1 MACGHTIH
9 QIYLR
14 LSLFPRR
21 YRRAAVGIALGA
33 IAATAS
39 CSAMADPI
47 KATLA
52 AKATDG
58 YARLIFTMSEF
69 DDATVRLSD
78 NVLIISFKR
87 PIIVSVDRLAEQAS
101 GYIGGAR
108 RDPDGSAV
116 RIALAQKVT
125 VNSIPA
131 AEKLFVDLLP
141 DSWTGP
147 PPSLPQD
154 VVEDLAR
161 RAREAERLLRHEHME
176 AQQTKLVPV
185 PVRVAVQPTFTRY
198 VFKVPDQ
205 TSVSADRAKDR
216 LTLTFDTPIKFDVG
230 DAEAALPS
238 AVEDIKTEME
248 EDSTLVRFT
257 FAGKVDVRTFRED
270 NSYVVDVVGS
280 TAKSAEGGTAPAK
293 AAEGRPPE
301 TMLPIKPLKE
311 AASAP
316 PDAMAP
322 LGKKPNIEA
331 PATIA
336 AVAPNAVPASPPA
349 QPQPTSPSMSMA
361 QPGAPSAAPTAPM
374 LTAPMP
380 PQASNAGAP
389 SIAAAPA
396 ASPVAAP
403 PGGLAPM
410 PARSQAASPAPA
422 PIAEARPASHAAAPA
437 NPPASGA
444 PAPVAESA
452 PAPAAVAPAKP
463 EAENPAA
470 GGPGDA
476 ATPPPQSRDT
486 PPVVEAPAA
495 KPAPAQAP
503 AKATE
508 NKGPSSDVSAQAAP
522 AVAPPRN
529 APGPPQDGG
538 PKHVTSNDGKVHPKI
553 AVELRHDGSSV
564 RLSFPFA
571 TPTASAVF
579 QRAGTLWIVFD
590 SNADIDLAALRN
602 AKASDI
608 LSADFTHAP
617 DADIVRIKLAR
628 PQLVSA
634 VPEGSSWTV
643 EIGDSIT
650 EPSRGVDITRSEIGR
665 SRSSIAIALDQ
676 PHQVHR
682 ISDPNAD
689 NSLLVVTAFAPP
701 RGVLKTQDFIEF
713 RALQTTLGAVI
724 EPLADDVNVEL
735 RPDRVI
741 VSRPLGLTLST
752 SVQTML
758 RGRGGMR
765 QAMFDSDLWTKD
777 RKSSYNER
785 QGNLIAAA
793 AEAPENKRAAP
804 RLDLARFYLARDMY
818 PEAKGVL
825 DVVLADDRQVED
837 AHPAD
842 DVSATVLR
850 AVAEIMM
857 NRPDDALK
865 DLADPAVGD
874 QHDAPLW
881 RALAYVR
888 QGKWTQAREGFKRV
902 EAAMATLPIE
912 LQRIALRDEMRAAIE
927 VRDFASALNDLN
939 DFETIGVTHDMEPT
953 MSVLI
958 GRLYEGIGR
967 KDDALT
973 AYQTAADSWDRR
985 AAAQGQLRETVL
997 RYSLGDLKRDDVIS
1011 ALETLTTIWRGDETE
1026 VEALQMLARL
1036 YTDEGRYR
1044 DAFYVMRSAMTAHPD
1059 SDMTRRIQQEAA
1071 ATFDAL
1077 FLAGKGDAM
1086 PAVDALALFY
1096 DFRELTPIGRRGD
1109 EMIRRLADRLA
1120 SVDLLDQAA
1129 DLLQYQVD
1137 HRLQGAARAQVA
1149 THLAVIYLMNRKADR
1164 ALATLQGTRSANL
1177 SNELRDQRLLLEGRA
1192 LSDLGRHDLALEV
1205 IADVDGREAI
1215 RLRSDIY
1222 WAAKRWRQS
1231 AEQIELLYGNR
1242 WKDFR
1247 PLNDVERAD
1256 ILRAEIGYALAED
1269 KIGLGRFREKYAPKM
1284 ANTPDAHAFDVV
1296 SAPLGASSDEFRDI
1310 AHAAASVDT
1319 LDGFLRDMNTRFP
1332 PSDSSP
1338 PAASD
1343 GAPSAAME
1351 PPASVPAVRKP
1362 GANSPELAP
1371 VPPRRAAGR
1380 TAMR

>member
-1 MACGHTIH
+1 
-9 QIYLR
+9 
-14 LSLFPRR
+14 
-21 YRRAAVGIALGA
+21 
-33 IAATAS
+33 
-39 CSAMADPI
+39 MADPI

-58 YARLIFTMSEF
+58 YARLIFTMSDY

-78 NVLIISFKR
+78 NVLIISFKK
-87 PIIVSVDRLAEQAS
+87 PIVVSVDRLAEQAS

-125 VNSIPA
+125 VNSVPA

-141 DSWTGP
+141 DNWTGP

-161 RAREAERLLRHEHME
+161 RAREAERLLRHERME

-185 PVRVAVQPTFTRY
+185 PVHVAVQPTFTRY

-280 TAKSAEGGTAPAK
+280 TAKSAEGGAAPAK
-293 AAEGRPPE
+293 AAEGGPPE
-301 TMLPIKPLKE
+301 TMPPNKPAKE
-311 AASAP
+311 AASTAP
-316 PDAMAP
+316 NAVAP
-322 LGKKPNIEA
+322 LGEKPSVEA
-331 PATIA
+331 PATVA
-336 AVAPNAVPASPPA
+336 AAAPKAMPGSPPA
-349 QPQPTSPSMSMA
+349 QPQPTPPSTPMA
-361 QPGAPSAAPTAPM
+361 QPGTPSAAPTAPM
-374 LTAPMP
+374 APVS
-380 PQASNAGAP
+380 PQTSNPGAP
-389 SIAAAPA
+389 PIAAAAA

-403 PGGLAPM
+403 PGGPALM
-410 PARSQAASPAPA
+410 PPPKPQAVDPAPA
-422 PIAEARPASHAAAPA
+422 PGAEARPAGQAAAPT
-437 NPPASGA
+437 NLSASAA
-444 PAPVAESA
+444 PAPVAQSA

-463 EAENPAA
+463 KAENPAA

-476 ATPPPQSRDT
+476 AKTTSENRDT
-486 PPVVEAPAA
+486 VPVVETPAA
-495 KPAPAQAP
+495 TPEPAQAP
-503 AKATE
+503 AGVTE
-508 NKGPSSDVSAQAAP
+508 NKEPSPVVPAQAAP
-522 AVAPPRN
+522 AVAPPRT
-529 APGPPQDGG
+529 APVPPQDGG
-538 PKHVTSNDGKVHPKI
+538 PKRATSNDGKVHPKI
-553 AVELRHDGSSV
+553 AVELSHEGSSL

-571 TPTASAVF
+571 APTASAVF

-590 SNADIDLAALRN
+590 SNADIDLTALQN

-617 DADIVRIKLAR
+617 DADMVRIKLAR

-650 EPSRGVDITRSEIGR
+650 EPSRGVDITRNEIGR

-689 NSLLVVTAFAPP
+689 DSLLVVTAFAPP

-735 RPDRVI
+735 RPDKVI

-758 RGRGGMR
+758 RGRGGVR

-777 RKSSYNER
+777 RKSSYNKR
-785 QGNLIAAA
+785 QSNLIAAA
-793 AEAPENKRAAP
+793 AEAPENKRAVP

-825 DVVLADDRQVED
+825 DVVLADDRQAED

-927 VRDFASALNDLN
+927 VGDFASALNDLN

-1109 EMIRRLADRLA
+1109 EMIRRLADRLV

-1205 IADVDGREAI
+1205 IADVDGREAM

-1284 ANTPDAHAFDVV
+1284 ANSPDAHAFDVV
-1296 SAPLGASSDEFRDI
+1296 SAPLGVSSDEFRDI

-1319 LDGFLRDMNTRFP
+1319 LDGFLRDMTARFP
-1332 PSDSSP
+1332 PSDNSP
-1338 PAASD
+1338 PAAAD
-1343 GAPSAAME
+1343 GAPSAATE
-1351 PPASVPAVRKP
+1351 PPASVPAVLPQKP
-1362 GANSPELAP
+1362 GANSPEPAP